1 MSQGMPDLSALLA
14 QAQQMQSQLE
24 SAQQQL
30 RTERFTGRAGGD
42 LVTATVTG
50 AGELVEVVISPAAV
64 DPSNG
69 ADTETLAD
77 LILAAYGDARAQSDA
92 KQREIFAPFA
102 EEGLA
107 EGLGGLGLPG
117 A

>member
-30 RTERFTGRAGGD
+30 AQERFVGRAGGD
-42 LVTATVTG
+42 LVAATVTG
-50 AGELVEVVISPAAV
+50 SGELVDLVISPVAV
-64 DPSNG
+64 DPS
-69 ADTETLAD
+69 DVETLAA
-77 LILAAYGDARAQSDA
+77 LVLAAYRDARAQSDA
-92 KQREIFAPFA
+92 KQRELFAPFA
-102 EEGLA
+102 ESGLP

-117 A
+117 V